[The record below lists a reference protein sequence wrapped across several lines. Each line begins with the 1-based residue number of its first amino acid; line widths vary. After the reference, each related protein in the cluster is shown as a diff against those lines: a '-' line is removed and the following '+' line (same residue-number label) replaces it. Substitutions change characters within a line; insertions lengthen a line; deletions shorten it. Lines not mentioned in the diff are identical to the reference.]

1 MPCHALATNG
11 RTRSNA
17 AACCDPPSAPC
28 VPPVGAARV
37 IADRATE
44 PPSLAVEKAASLPA
58 APNVPAATR
67 VVDIVSGPLQVR
79 LAETDADIDAAQALR
94 YRIFYDIMGARPV
107 EGAELLRRDRDR
119 YDQICDHLLVLDHSR
134 GSGAEA
140 VVGTYRLIRRE
151 AAERIGAFYSAAEY
165 DIGRLIAY
173 PGEILEL
180 GRSCVDAGYR
190 ARPVM
195 QLLWSGIATYV
206 FHHDIALMFG
216 CASLPGTDP
225 EALAAP
231 LSYLYYHHLAPPA
244 LRAPAVPERFV
255 DMRRLDP
262 KALDPNRMLAALP
275 PLIKGYLRLGGF
287 VGDGAVI
294 DEQFNTTDVCIVVKT
309 DLVAEK
315 YSRHY
320 ERQSKETWAA

>member
-1 MPCHALATNG
+1 MISGTAAEPAALPVEATAALRPT
-11 RTRSNA
+11 RTREA
-17 AACCDPPSAPC
+17 
-28 VPPVGAARV
+28 G
-37 IADRATE
+37 
-44 PPSLAVEKAASLPA
+44 
-58 APNVPAATR
+58 R
-67 VVDIVSGPLQVR
+67 VVDISSGPLQVR
-79 LAETDADIDAAQALR
+79 LAQSAADVDAALALR
-94 YRIFYDIMGARPV
+94 YRIFYEKMGARPLPGM
-107 EGAELLRRDRDR
+107 EQRRRD
-119 YDQICDHLLVLDHSR
+119 YDGFDEICDHLLVLDHSR
-134 GSGAEA
+134 GAGPEA
-140 VVGTYRLIRRE
+140 VVGTYRLIRRA
-151 AAERIGAFYSAAEY
+151 AAERFGTFYSAAEY
-165 DIGRLIAY
+165 DIAPLIAY

-206 FHHDIALMFG
+206 FHYDIALMFG

-225 EALAAP
+225 DALTVP

-244 LRAPAVPERFV
+244 LRARALPERFV
-255 DMRRLDP
+255 EMRRFDP
-262 KALDPNRMLAALP
+262 AALDPTRTLAALP

-320 ERQSKETWAA
+320 ERQSRETWAA